1 MATVVPGI
9 STVPLVPTMTF
20 EVSTLAAATVEVS
33 TPSLELPAICLDW
46 SSATLDLPTICLD
59 WGSTT
64 LDLPTVCRDLTTTCW
79 DLGMSLT
86 TLPTMIVMGCLSK
99 SRCCSSNQRRRD
111 SYRNA
116 TRIHFSS

>member
-1 MATVVPGI
+1 MATVVPAI

-33 TPSLELPAICLDW
+33 TPSVE
-46 SSATLDLPTICLD
+46 LPTICLD
-59 WGSTT
+59 WGSAT
-64 LDLPTVCRDLTTTCW
+64 LDLPTVCRNLTTTCW

-86 TLPTMIVMGCLSK
+86 TLPTIIVMRCLSK
-99 SRCCSSNQRRRD
+99 SRCCSSNQGRRD

-116 TRIHFSS
+116 TRFHFSSLKGCPVAIRPP